1 MKRDR
6 KFARE
11 RAQELLR
18 KGDYQEAKKYQQR
31 CVDITHEMALKL
43 IEKCREIN
51 VDCIVAPYEADAQL
65 AYLNKI
71 GLADYIVTE
80 DSDLILF
87 GCRKILFKLDL
98 AGNCDMVDIDK
109 LHLVMGCR
117 IEKFTIDKL
126 RLMCILSVNK
136 KAKQMIRN

>member
-1 MKRDR
+1 MRQGN
-6 KFARE
+6 FN
-11 RAQELLR
+11 
-18 KGDYQEAKKYQQR
+18 EAKKFQRR

-43 IEKCREIN
+43 IKRCRQIN

-87 GCRKILFKLDL
+87 GCRKILFKLD
-98 AGNCDMVDIDK
+98 AFGQCDLVDVDK
-109 LHLVMGCR
+109 LHLAMECSV
-117 IEKFTIDKL
+117 EKFTMDKF
-126 RLMCILSVNK
+126 RLMCILSVSMDTSK
-136 KAKQMIRN
+136 TE